1 MWRKKSNDD
10 MPIDFG
16 IFEEMIEDLIEH
28 IEEISDGGPE
38 AYGFSITKRPGE
50 VPEVIG
56 FSSHP
61 RVDEPALEGYKPLL
75 EFFESDSCVQVAI
88 ELPGIERD
96 AISLDAT
103 ENTLTI
109 IVRVDDRKYSE
120 TVELPA
126 RVDPSSASASYH
138 NGVLDVTLTRTGD
151 AKTRI
156 EIV

>member
-50 VPEVIG
+50 APEVVG

-61 RVDEPALEGYKPLL
+61 HADEPSLEGYKPLL
-75 EFFESDSCVQVAI
+75 DVFDSDSCVQVVV
-88 ELPGIERD
+88 ELPDID
-96 AISLDAT
+96 KNDISLDAT

-120 TVELPA
+120 TVELLA